1 MDILNL
7 PNPLFKEG
15 NNLLAKDFHVM
26 KFLYNDD

>member
-15 NNLLAKDFHVM
+15 HNLLAKDFHVA
-26 KFLYNDD
+26 KFFYNDD